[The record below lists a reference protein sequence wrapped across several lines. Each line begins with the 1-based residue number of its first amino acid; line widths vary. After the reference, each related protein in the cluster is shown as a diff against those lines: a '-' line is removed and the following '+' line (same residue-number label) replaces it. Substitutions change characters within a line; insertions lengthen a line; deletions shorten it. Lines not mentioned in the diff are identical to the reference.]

1 MKLWGLYWRYLLSTS
16 LLLALT
22 AFLIEQLNLLAAV
35 KNKNLIP
42 SYFWGTIAL
51 FFILIGL
58 LQTRGL
64 PYLFFGKRLQ
74 LDINAWRQYKHFISS
89 LFVVLAALGFI
100 VGYLFDSELWSLYK
114 LYGQPACLICIP
126 LFGAWFITKDLKS

>member
-16 LLLALT
+16 LLLVLT

-35 KNKNLIP
+35 RNKNLIP

-74 LDINAWRQYKHFISS
+74 LDINAWRQYKLLISS

-100 VGYLFDSELWSLYK
+100 VGYLFDPELWSLYK
-114 LYGQPACLICIP
+114 LYGQPVCLICIP